1 MSCKFLVLLKMII
14 FVFYMLIDSLEVLQ
28 QLHCGCSLHVDLEGC
43 LLSGTRFVSESFFIL
58 GIANCSKV

>member
-1 MSCKFLVLLKMII
+1 MII

-43 LLSGTRFVSESFFIL
+43 LLSGTRFVSESFFYEL
-58 GIANCSKV
+58 QTAVKFSVSYLLL